1 MTGLPPVV
9 APVLAAAVDALPNR
23 LRRKLD
29 DTVAAAASWPV
40 SVHNGQT
47 TVTVDDSTTVTVSA
61 PDGTVTEPGQVT
73 CTCLLAPNC
82 LHRAAVLARA
92 PVADPVAVADAG
104 PADPTGP
111 AVEEEPERL
120 TEAQRAAA
128 EQLWQAGTAVLG
140 AGVSG
145 TGVVLRTALLRATH
159 EARVHGLHR
168 AAAAGRAI
176 AAHLHAARELQPQY
190 RLADLTD
197 QVRELLTVTRKLGDP
212 DLPPDRVPGLVGT
225 ARRRYDLHG
234 SLRLYGLCTVPVVA
248 ETGYAGVVTYL
259 VDRDARLWT
268 VADLMPGGE
277 ERALAAAEATVA
289 LGEAALSHRA
299 LGRAGL
305 VVSGAT
311 ASDIGGLGAGKAV
324 RAVRATGAG
333 WTEEPLSRLWEE
345 PIADQVRRA
354 FAALA
359 LPVTDRPAGADLLFL
374 SGRLDGVRD
383 GVHLATPDGAV
394 LRLTVPS
401 DHATLPYREN
411 LTLLAGAAGLDVRL
425 VGRPD
430 PVRPQVVHP
439 LALAAADLALPG
451 DWAGHL
457 DLGLDRLGR
466 KHFAAEPADGP
477 LGEAPPAPA
486 GDLALHLVRR
496 HVERVVSGGR
506 AVQALA
512 APDEHRVRA
521 ARLETGAGLLRA
533 LTTAAGH
540 RPRDP
545 FGRPLTDDAAT
556 FAQAWLSVA
565 VYEQAASWAF
575 SEASWLPR

>member
-1 MTGLPPVV
+1 MGRGAGVVVTGLPPVV
-9 APVLAAAVDALPNR
+9 APVLAAAVDALPSR

-289 LGEAALSHRA
+289 LGEAALSPRRPRHRRRLDRGTA
-299 LGRAGL
+299 VPAVG
-305 VVSGAT
+305 GADRRPGT
-311 ASDIGGLGAGKAV
+311 PG
-324 RAVRATGAG
+324 
-333 WTEEPLSRLWEE
+333 
-345 PIADQVRRA
+345 VRRA
-354 FAALA
+354 RA
-359 LPVTDRPAGADLLFL
+359 PGDRP
-374 SGRLDGVRD
+374 SGRSRS
-383 GVHLATPDGAV
+383 AV
-394 LRLTVPS
+394 
-401 DHATLPYREN
+401 
-411 LTLLAGAAGLDVRL
+411 
-425 VGRPD
+425 
-430 PVRPQVVHP
+430 PVRPVGRGTRRGTPRHARRCRP
-439 LALAAADLALPG
+439 AAD
-451 DWAGHL
+451 
-457 DLGLDRLGR
+457 
-466 KHFAAEPADGP
+466 
-477 LGEAPPAPA
+477 
-486 GDLALHLVRR
+486 RR
-496 HVERVVSGGR
+496 V
-506 AVQALA
+506 
-512 APDEHRVRA
+512 
-521 ARLETGAGLLRA
+521 
-533 LTTAAGH
+533 

-545 FGRPLTDDAAT
+545 AVPGESHPAGRSGRPRRATGRAAGPGAPPGRT
-556 FAQAWLSVA
+556 PAGTCGRGPGAARGLGRPPGSGVGSLAAQALRGRA
-565 VYEQAASWAF
+565 GRRAAGRGA
-575 SEASWLPR
+575 AGAGR